1 MILTVGLTRVLEN
14 GNVNM
19 PIKKIKKAQPGE
31 RVFPMSTKK
40 GYKAKVIENTSP
52 EGVTTAKVK
61 VRRTVG
67 GLFSGKPRGKNTQMP
82 VYNVPQRTLRI
93 DAPERP
99 KGMKYDRG
107 DSADYIK
114 AKKGTKMKKSIVK
127 SKSIKKKK

>member
-1 MILTVGLTRVLEN
+1 MIQTAELIKVLEN
-14 GNVNM
+14 GIVNM

-31 RVFPMSTKK
+31 RIFPMATKK

-52 EGVTTAKVK
+52 EGTTTAKVK

-67 GLFSGKPRGKNTQMP
+67 GLFSGKPRGKNVQMP
-82 VYNVPQRTLRI
+82 VYNVPQRTLRT

-99 KGMKYDRG
+99 KGMKYNTEE
-107 DSADYIK
+107 SADYIK
-114 AKKGTKMKKSIVK
+114 ARKGTKVKKSIIK